1 MMAQPCVFTSAASA
15 SSSLIRFNTASP
27 IPSSCSDTTTL
38 SLPSHHRF
46 PSRSRS
52 RSRSSK
58 LRNIP
63 VDQRN
68 ARNYAVKKSLKSVH
82 SGGLWES
89 NWSSCQGISSISV
102 IRDDLQVPSSR
113 HFQVNNVYGEEGPP
127 PVVQDG
133 LQFVASKLCG
143 HRIIRCCGPVY
154 ADMANSIVAQLLYLD
169 AVDPNEDIVMYVN
182 SPGGSVT
189 AGMAIFDMM
198 RHIRPDVSTVCA
210 GLAASMGAFLLAA
223 GTKGKRYSLPDA
235 RIMMHQPLSGV
246 QGFGTQINIQAD
258 EIAFHKAN
266 LATYLALFSGQ
277 NIDQVYQDT
286 DKDNFMSP
294 KEAKEYGLID
304 GIIMNPRKAL
314 QPLAASAASAD
325 Q

>member
-46 PSRSRS
+46 L
-52 RSRSSK
+52 SSK
-58 LRNIP
+58 LRYIP

-68 ARNYAVKKSLKSVH
+68 ARNYAVKKGLKSVY

-102 IRDDLQVPSSR
+102 IRDDLQVPSSH

-127 PVVQDG
+127 PVVQEG
-133 LQFVASKLCG
+133 LQFVASKLFE
-143 HRIIRCCGPVY
+143 HRIIRCGGPVD
-154 ADMANSIVAQLLYLD
+154 ADMANFIVAQLLYLD
-169 AVDPNEDIVMYVN
+169 AVDPNKDIVMYVN

-198 RHIRPDVSTVCA
+198 RHIRPDVSTVCV

-223 GTKGKRYSLPDA
+223 GTKGKRYSLPDS
-235 RIMMHQPLSGV
+235 RIMIQQPLSGA
-246 QGFGTQINIQAD
+246 QGFATQINIQAD

-266 LATYLALFSGQ
+266 LTTYLALFSGQ
-277 NIDQVYQDT
+277 NIDQVYRDT